1 MVRGIEAAGVGA
13 EMAEHEPE
21 HGDEADDTLPV
32 ALPPRPSLPPP
43 PEVTYS
49 RPSLG
54 HAAPAPRMSKASGDR
69 IAQETPQDPNLLEQG
84 TRGYGIAITAAIS
97 LAVTLIIFVA
107 IGLWLDKRFNSSG
120 LPWFTIAGVILGIF
134 GGFTNMI
141 RLLTATG
148 NRSSGKSKK

>member
-1 MVRGIEAAGVGA
+1 
-13 EMAEHEPE
+13 MAEHEPQPE
-21 HGDEADDTLPV
+21 NEQNDPLPV
-32 ALPPRPSLPPP
+32 ALPPRESLPPP
-43 PEVTYS
+43 PEVSYT

-54 HAAPAPRMSKASGDR
+54 HAAPARRVSPTSGDR
-69 IAQETPQDPNLLEQG
+69 PGQETLQDPNLLEQG

-107 IGLWLDKRFNSSG
+107 IGLWLDKRFNPGG

-148 NRSSGKSKK
+148 SRSPLGKREK

>member
-1 MVRGIEAAGVGA
+1 
-13 EMAEHEPE
+13 MAEQEPSSGNE
-21 HGDEADDTLPV
+21 EDPLPV
-32 ALPPRPSLPPP
+32 ALPPREALPPP

-54 HAAPAPRMSKASGDR
+54 HAAPARRMAKGNSNGTRQEAS
-69 IAQETPQDPNLLEQG
+69 QDPNLLEQG

-107 IGLWLDKRFNSSG
+107 IGLWLDKRYNPGG

-148 NRSSGKSKK
+148 NRPSGKSKK

>member
-1 MVRGIEAAGVGA
+1 MCCAGVGA
-13 EMAEHEPE
+13 KMAEHEPQPE
-21 HGDEADDTLPV
+21 GEDDDALPV
-32 ALPPRPSLPPP
+32 ALPPRPTLPPP
-43 PEVTYS
+43 PDISYT

-54 HAAPAPRMSKASGDR
+54 AAAPAPRVAKGTSNGTGREA
-69 IAQETPQDPNLLEQG
+69 PQDPNLLEQG

-107 IGLWLDKRFNSSG
+107 IGLWLDKRYNPGG

-148 NRSSGKSKK
+148 NRPSGKSKK